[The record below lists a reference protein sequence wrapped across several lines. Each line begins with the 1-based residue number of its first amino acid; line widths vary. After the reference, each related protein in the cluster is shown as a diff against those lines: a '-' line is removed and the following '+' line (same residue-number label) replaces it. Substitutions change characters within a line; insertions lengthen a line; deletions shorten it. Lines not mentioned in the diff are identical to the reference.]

1 MRTYETEKMMDE
13 LVVSIVNAMAE
24 VLSDDQLKKL
34 KNVLY
39 MQMNEYNIEKPCTSV
54 VPYDDSNDK
63 VLELFLSTKSIEGK
77 SENTII
83 RYRDILSMMLKGIN
97 KAIKSITT
105 WDLRTYLAIYKETRH
120 VSDNTLDGMRRI
132 ITSFFGWLRTEKY
145 LTEDPSERLQ
155 RIKIEKKV
163 KTIISDEEM
172 EKLRMACDNDR
183 DIAIIDLLYVSGMRV
198 GELSKLNKE
207 DVDFYNKSVVVHG
220 KGNKQRTVYFN
231 GCTKVRLE
239 KYLSTR
245 TDNDPALFV
254 TLHNGAKQCVPI
266 RLSIKSIET
275 RINCIAEKAGL
286 NNIHPHKFRRT
297 MATNMAKK
305 NVSVD
310 KIAYILGHEMIST
323 TQGYLVSS
331 KKAVESSYRMCFE

>member
-13 LVVSIVNAMAE
+13 LVMKIVNAMTE
-24 VLSDDQLKKL
+24 VLSEEQIKKL

-39 MQMNEYNIEKPCTSV
+39 MQMNGYDVIKPCTSV

-77 SENTII
+77 SENTIT

-97 KAIKSITT
+97 KSIKSITT

-155 RIKIEKKV
+155 KIKIEKKV
-163 KTIISDEEM
+163 KTILSDEDM
-172 EKLRMACDNDR
+172 EKLRMSCGNDR
-183 DIAIIDLLYVSGMRV
+183 DIAMIDLLYCSGMRV
-198 GELSKLNKE
+198 GELSALNIS
-207 DVDFYNKSVVVHG
+207 DVDFDKKSVVVHG

-231 GCTKVRLE
+231 GGAKVRLE
-239 KYLSTR
+239 RYLESR
-245 TDNDPALFV
+245 DDDNPALFV
-254 TLHNGAKQCVPI
+254 SLRNDSKENRPK
-266 RLSIKSIET
+266 RFSIKGIEV
-275 RINCIAEKAGL
+275 RINTIACEAGL
-286 NNIHPHKFRRT
+286 DHIHPHKFRRS

-305 NVSVD
+305 NVSVN
-310 KIAYILGHEMIST
+310 KIAYILGHEKIST
-323 TQGYLVSS
+323 TQEYLVNNEVD
-331 KKAVESSYRMCFE
+331 VENSYRLCFE